1 MERLTYDFCI
11 GGNHCWQ
18 VKGADNL
25 ECREVCQ
32 CQEDKGCKDCPI
44 AKAFD
49 RLAAYEET
57 GLEPE
62 EIDRILD
69 AYGRGMTLRTETAQ
83 RLEIVKDI
91 KTTRLRELA
100 QADREGKIS
109 KYTIGDAIY
118 DRFGDA
124 WEVRTA
130 ELHLLGEK
138 PDWMYRCG
146 HAGTDDYCALWS
158 FEILTHEEAAISALR
173 PISRE
178 CGNKAEKKIV
188 QEVLKND

>member
-1 MERLTYDFCI
+1 MERLTYDFCV

-100 QADREGKIS
+100 QADKEGRCVVMPCQPGDKVSYKSSTGFWCNAVI
-109 KYTIGDAIY
+109 KDYTPENIFI
-118 DRFGDA
+118 
-124 WEVRTA
+124 TA
-130 ELHLLGEK
+130 E
-138 PDWMYRCG
+138 
-146 HAGTDDYCALWS
+146 T
-158 FEILTHEEAAISALR
+158 EIPNAEPLSHTFSILEIEAALR
-173 PISRE
+173 RE
-178 CGNKAEKKIV
+178 KE
-188 QEVLKND
+188 

>member
-100 QADREGKIS
+100 QADKEGRCVVMPCQPGDKVSYKSSTGFWCNAVI
-109 KYTIGDAIY
+109 KDYTPENIFI
-118 DRFGDA
+118 
-124 WEVRTA
+124 TA
-130 ELHLLGEK
+130 E
-138 PDWMYRCG
+138 
-146 HAGTDDYCALWS
+146 T
-158 FEILTHEEAAISALR
+158 EIPNAEPLSHTFSILEIEAALR
-173 PISRE
+173 RE
-178 CGNKAEKKIV
+178 KE
-188 QEVLKND
+188 

>member
-100 QADREGKIS
+100 QADKEGRCVVMPCQPGYKIS
-109 KYTIGDAIY
+109 YKSSTGFWCNAVIKDYTPENIFI
-118 DRFGDA
+118 
-124 WEVRTA
+124 TA
-130 ELHLLGEK
+130 E
-138 PDWMYRCG
+138 
-146 HAGTDDYCALWS
+146 T
-158 FEILTHEEAAISALR
+158 EIPNAEPLSHTFSILEIEAALR
-173 PISRE
+173 RE
-178 CGNKAEKKIV
+178 KE
-188 QEVLKND
+188 